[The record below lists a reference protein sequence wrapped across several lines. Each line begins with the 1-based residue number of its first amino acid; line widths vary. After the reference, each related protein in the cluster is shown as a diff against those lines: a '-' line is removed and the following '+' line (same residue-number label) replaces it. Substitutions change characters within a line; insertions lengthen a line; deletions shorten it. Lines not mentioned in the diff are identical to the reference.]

1 MFTREEAL
9 RRVETAASATV
20 LFGPRSADSAV
31 RREAQRTFRGL
42 AAVLHPDRTG
52 ADARAGAA
60 SAELTRLY
68 DDWTRGAGAAA
79 LRTPAGNAYR
89 IGALHATGS
98 VANAYLAEGGGGPCV
113 VKVVRN
119 PATNA
124 LLHAELDA
132 LRALGEFTSR
142 HRWLTPY
149 YPRVVDASGPVGRDE
164 RAFTVLEPLVDG
176 FVTLADVRRAFPAGL
191 DGRDWAWMHRRLL
204 RAVAGAHRAGLV
216 HGAIVAENVLVH
228 PEQHG
233 IVLVG
238 WSFAVEPGQ
247 RLLATSGAAEFRA
260 AYPPEV
266 RAGAPVTAATDVHMT
281 HALMLGLLG
290 PGETGQRA
298 FARGCTQDDP
308 RTRPDAADLLDE
320 YDELLDELYGDR
332 VFRPFVL
339 PDQKN
344 GERRGTRQVGRRHV
358 RGGADLPGGQGD
370 RGLRLHQR
378 DEGGAVH
385 RLEG

>member
-9 RRVETAASATV
+9 GRVEGVTSAAA
-20 LFGPRSADSAV
+20 LFGPRSTDSAV
-31 RREAQRTFRGL
+31 RREARRLFRGL
-42 AAVLHPDRTG
+42 AAVLHPDRAG
-52 ADARAGAA
+52 ADPRAGAA

-68 DDWTRGAGAAA
+68 DEWTRDAGAPE

-89 IGALHATGS
+89 VGALHATGS
-98 VANAYLAEGGGGPCV
+98 VANVYLAAAAGGEPCV
-113 VKVVRN
+113 VKVARN
-119 PATNA
+119 PATNP
-124 LLHAELDA
+124 LLHAERDA
-132 LRALGEFTSR
+132 LRVLDGFTAR
-142 HRWLTPY
+142 HRWLAPY
-149 YPRVVDASGPVGRDE
+149 YPRVLDASGPVGRGE

-216 HGAIVAENVLVH
+216 HGAVVAENVLVH
-228 PEQHG
+228 PELHG
-233 IVLVG
+233 IVLAG

-266 RAGAPVTAATDVHMT
+266 RRGDPVTAATDVHMV

-290 PGETGQRA
+290 PGETRQRA

-308 RTRPDAADLLDE
+308 RMRPDAADLLDE

-332 VFRPFVL
+332 VFRPFVV
-339 PDQKN
+339 PNRKN
-344 GERRGTRQVGRRHV
+344 GE
-358 RGGADLPGGQGD
+358 
-370 RGLRLHQR
+370 
-378 DEGGAVH
+378 
-385 RLEG
+385 